1 MKNLLII
8 AAGVLAAGC
17 VDTSKD
23 SGGTTVDPVAD
34 PSFAVSWGANGID
47 LAITDG
53 EGSYYFGMAET
64 GDTCSA
70 NPENC
75 WTGEDCI
82 YGYDTY
88 LYCHPTSDTG
98 VSLTYGGAFDALT
111 EGSETVFPGQT
122 NDAGDAFD
130 GSVTYYIEY
139 ADGSCASWGHDTSYY
154 ASLGCDAL

>member
-1 MKNLLII
+1 MKNLFII

-17 VDTSKD
+17 VDVSKD
-23 SGGTTVDPVAD
+23 SGGTTVAPADPVF
-34 PSFAVSWGANGID
+34 SVTWGGGSVD
-47 LAITDG
+47 LSITDG

-64 GDTCSA
+64 GSSCA
-70 NPENC
+70 GAPEYC

-88 LYCHPTSDTG
+88 LYCHPASATG
-98 VSLTYGGAFDALT
+98 VSLAYGGDFDALT

-122 NDAGDAFD
+122 NDEGLEFN

-139 ADGSCASWGHDTSYY
+139 SDGSCSSWGHDTSYY
-154 ASLGCDAL
+154 SSLGCDSL